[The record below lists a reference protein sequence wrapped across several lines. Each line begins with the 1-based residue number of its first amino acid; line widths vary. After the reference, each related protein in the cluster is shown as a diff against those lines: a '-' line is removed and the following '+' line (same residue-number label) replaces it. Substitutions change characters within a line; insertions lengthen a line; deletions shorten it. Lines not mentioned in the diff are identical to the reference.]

1 MSKEVIMCILLEQT
15 RVCVCVCV
23 CVLANMEGD
32 ELMILIVQ

>member
-23 CVLANMEGD
+23 LANMEGD